1 MHMLQHFW
9 GPGECWLFYI
19 MEVKLICLICHECY
33 FLIRLVESNVRPP
46 LKGRFSCLSMQM
58 KSGFFDGSNYS
69 TFVFSFHPVLGWVDV
84 YINYITAWFIYLQRI
99 SLEAE
104 AEKITVFAGCVC
116 SRMNRTNVNNVWI
129 VIKIVVWFL
138 KESYFEWVKMA
149 LLCNWF
155 HEIRTPPANHS
166 ISTDLGLCMLQP
178 RRDFRTAPLLHY
190 AYNS

>member
-1 MHMLQHFW
+1 MLLFDQARGIECSTPSQRSFLLFEHANESRLFLMDQTIRHLFFHF
-9 GPGECWLFYI
+9 I
-19 MEVKLICLICHECY
+19 Q
-33 FLIRLVESNVRPP
+33 S
-46 LKGRFSCLSMQM
+46 
-58 KSGFFDGSNYS
+58 SG
-69 TFVFSFHPVLGWVDV
+69 V
-84 YINYITAWFIYLQRI
+84 YINYITAWFIYLQCI

>member
-1 MHMLQHFW
+1 MLLFDQARGIECSTPSQRSFLLFEHANESRLFW
-9 GPGECWLFYI
+9 WI
-19 MEVKLICLICHECY
+19 KLYDIC
-33 FLIRLVESNVRPP
+33 
-46 LKGRFSCLSMQM
+46 
-58 KSGFFDGSNYS
+58 FFISS
-69 TFVFSFHPVLGWVDV
+69 SPRV
-84 YINYITAWFIYLQRI
+84 YTSITSLLDLFIYLQRI

-116 SRMNRTNVNNVWI
+116 TRMNRTNVNNVWI

>member
-1 MHMLQHFW
+1 MFDPLSKVVSPVWACKWKPAFLMDRTIRHLFFHF
-9 GPGECWLFYI
+9 I
-19 MEVKLICLICHECY
+19 Q
-33 FLIRLVESNVRPP
+33 S
-46 LKGRFSCLSMQM
+46 
-58 KSGFFDGSNYS
+58 SG
-69 TFVFSFHPVLGWVDV
+69 V

-99 SLEAE
+99 SLE

-178 RRDFRTAPLLHY
+178 RRDFRTAPYFIMHTILRWRKRWQKQ
-190 AYNS
+190 